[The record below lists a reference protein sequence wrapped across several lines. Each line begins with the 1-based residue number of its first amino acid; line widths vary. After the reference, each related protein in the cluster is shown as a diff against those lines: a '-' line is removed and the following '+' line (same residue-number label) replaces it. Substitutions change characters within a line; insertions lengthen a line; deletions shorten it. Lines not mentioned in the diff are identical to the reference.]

1 MTLDIRGFHTDFV
14 VVNKVPD
21 HDKWKEYFVTNIDK
35 ELDSTTP
42 IVKRGVMAEHPQNSS
57 YQWDITQNA
66 KTSYF
71 HAETIVDFTKFTN
84 EVVIPQV
91 DDLIEQLDFNK
102 YKSLREHHIW
112 YQRFDQMGRHE
123 PHIHP
128 DTLLCFIYLLHVD
141 EPNNTIFYNS
151 NKRHSPMFKSQMLT
165 EDVPEGS
172 IMFFPGHLVHEV
184 FPTEKRRYTI
194 AGNIGLEY

>member
-14 VVNKVPD
+14 VVNKVPN

-35 ELDSTTP
+35 ELDSTIP
-42 IVKRGVMAEHPQNSS
+42 VVKKGKMAEHTVHSS
-57 YQWDITQNA
+57 YVWDLKQNA
-66 KTSYF
+66 KTSYY
-71 HAETIVDFTKFTN
+71 HAETIVDFNKFHD
-84 EVVIPQV
+84 EVVMPQV
-91 DDLIEQLDFNK
+91 DELIEKLDLNK
-102 YKSLREHHIW
+102 YKFLGEHHIW
-112 YQRFDQMGRHE
+112 YQRFDQMGRHD
-123 PHIHP
+123 PHTHP
-128 DTLLCFIYLLHVD
+128 DSHLCFIYLLHVD

-151 NKRHSPMFKSQMLT
+151 NTKHSPMFKSQMFT

-194 AGNIGLEY
+194 AGNLGLEY